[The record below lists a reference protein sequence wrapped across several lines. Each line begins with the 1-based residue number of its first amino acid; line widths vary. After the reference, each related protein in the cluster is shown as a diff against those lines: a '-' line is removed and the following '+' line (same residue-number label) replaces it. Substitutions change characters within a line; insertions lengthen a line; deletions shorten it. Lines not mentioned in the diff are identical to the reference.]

1 VLAVPTSAAWRFF
14 VILFKLNH
22 LFDLA
27 NRNRPAEERI
37 HMQVLADA
45 IGVPRSTLAGL
56 ASGRRETVTN
66 TATLEGIA
74 RFFSRYIPDFNVSML
89 LEFEPILANT
99 QEVRV
104 DLLYPLRTRKGVEY
118 RRRVN
123 DENGE

>member
-1 VLAVPTSAAWRFF
+1 MIRFLLND
-14 VILFKLNH
+14 LFNQV
-22 LFDLA
+22 
-27 NRNRPAEERI
+27 NEGRPAEERI

-66 TATLEGIA
+66 TATLEAIA

-89 LEFEPILANT
+89 LEFDPLLANT

-123 DENGE
+123 EENGE